1 MRAPARPTLL
11 TPDANRGRGREDGTD
26 LGVWLDFTM
35 QPLQLYG
42 LAFLLGSYS
51 VATLSDLKRMSAQSE
66 FVSIWAIITIGLFVI
81 DVYLMGTDKL
91 IWQIWAAK
99 WLIIVVFSVLSH
111 EKVGPYFH
119 LATGD
124 VVAIMATAALLTPV
138 LVVVYYILLK
148 VIDAVMAP
156 ALMQF
161 GQKNVYPFMPVI
173 FMTTIVV
180 IIGNFLIPMVMVR

>member
-1 MRAPARPTLL
+1 
-11 TPDANRGRGREDGTD
+11 
-26 LGVWLDFTM
+26 VWLDFTM